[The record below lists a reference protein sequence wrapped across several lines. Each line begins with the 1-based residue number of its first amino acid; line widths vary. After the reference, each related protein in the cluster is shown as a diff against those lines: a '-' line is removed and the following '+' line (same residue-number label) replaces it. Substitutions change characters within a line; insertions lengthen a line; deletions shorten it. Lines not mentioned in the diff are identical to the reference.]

1 MPKKDKPPAERLAL
15 HIDTAYGPI
24 EVREN
29 KTTRSLYF
37 GEKKAV
43 QSFVSLVTPDALIP
57 PYTRYMFSF
66 LLFQPPPQTTS
77 HQ

>member
-43 QSFVSLVTPDALIP
+43 QSSVSLVTPDALIP
-57 PYTRYMFSF
+57 VPRKNSSDTIFYQNY
-66 LLFQPPPQTTS
+66 Q
-77 HQ
+77 